1 MKLNKYNFAPFAFSQ
16 ISFTKKNIIV
26 LSLLAVQMVLFAFAK
41 ELMLFYKIALS
52 VTAIIFVNFIAG
64 KINKNANW
72 FDLSLV
78 TDGVLIAFCTPNN
91 YNLVAFFCL
100 VAIAYFFVKIFFGGF
115 GTNVFSTVAF
125 TLMVLYF
132 SFPNYFPQN
141 LNMSEIVKPHGN
153 MFSTLQINGFIRN
166 DKAITS
172 VLNYFFANIGVL
184 IPEGY
189 ANMLLNNVS
198 TIPAF
203 RYNLL
208 TLFSAAFLF
217 AYDIGERLISFVF
230 IIVYGFLVWVFSMRQ
245 IDGTFFSG
253 DILLAFCT
261 TGIFFY
267 AFFIVGEASTTP
279 NTKIG
284 KIIYG
289 LILGLVAFITC
300 GPGACSIGIAF
311 TIIIANIC
319 LPVILYFEEKIFY
332 LTLRK
337 KYGRSA

>member
-16 ISFTKKNIIV
+16 ISFTKKNILILV
-26 LSLLAVQMVLFAFAK
+26 LLSVQMIFFAFAK

-52 VTAIIFVNFIAG
+52 VAAIVLVSFISN
-64 KINKNANW
+64 KINNKTNW

-78 TDGVLIAFCTPNN
+78 TDGVLIAFCTPSN
-91 YNLVAFFCL
+91 YNLIAFFCL
-100 VAIAYFFVKIFFGGF
+100 VAVAYFFVKVFFGGF

-125 TLMVLYF
+125 TLIVLYF

-141 LNMSEIVKPHGN
+141 LNMSEVVKPHGN
-153 MFSTLQINGFIRN
+153 MFSTLQINGLIKN
-166 DKAITS
+166 DKVITS
-172 VLNYFFANIGVL
+172 ALNYFFANVGVL

-189 ANMLLNNVS
+189 ANMLLSNVS

-203 RYNLL
+203 KYNLL

-217 AYDIGERLISFVF
+217 AHDIGEKIVSFVF
-230 IIVYGFLVWVFSMRQ
+230 IIVYGFLVWAFSMQQ
-245 IDGTFFSG
+245 IDGSFFSG

-284 KIIYG
+284 KVIYG
-289 LILGLVAFITC
+289 LILGLGAFVTC
-300 GPGACSIGIAF
+300 GPGSCSIGIAF
-311 TIIIANIC
+311 SVIIANLC
-319 LPVILYFEEKIFY
+319 LPVILYFEEKVFY